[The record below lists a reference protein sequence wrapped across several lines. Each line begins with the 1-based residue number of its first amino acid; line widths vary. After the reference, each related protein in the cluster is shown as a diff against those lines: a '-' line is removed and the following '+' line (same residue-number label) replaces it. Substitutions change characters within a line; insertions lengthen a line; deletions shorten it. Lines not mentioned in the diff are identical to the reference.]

1 MATTVGKIENVT
13 GLFSGQGDL
22 FVFGAL
28 TDAEYANATIATLKD
43 AQSLG
48 QIVQDS
54 TSWEGEDPETTEIK
68 DEQGN
73 IVTAKVAAGT
83 LAWAFDLASTSSV
96 MIKKFL
102 KGMNI
107 DVSALTTDNTPW
119 DEEGMVVTGFGVDI
133 PVTTIP
139 MAIVNDGLNKT
150 WLYPKT
156 KVTGSLAYSDGLWR
170 IHCNCIAEYLNTA
183 GLKTGMLIEAKVN
196 KAA

>member
-22 FVFGAL
+22 FIFDAL
-28 TDAEYANATIATLKD
+28 SDTEYANATLATLKG
-43 AQSLG
+43 AVSLG

-54 TSWEGEDPETTEIK
+54 TSWEGEDPEVSEIK

-73 IVTAKVAAGT
+73 VITARTAAGT

-102 KGMNI
+102 KGINV
-107 DVSALTTDNTPW
+107 DVSELTTDGTPW
-119 DEEGMVVTGFGVDI
+119 NESGMVVTGFGVEI
-133 PVTTIP
+133 PVVTVP

-150 WLYPKT
+150 WFYPKT
-156 KVTGSLAYSDGLWR
+156 KVTSSLAYEDGLWR
-170 IHCNCIAEYLNTA
+170 LHCACIAEYLNTS
-183 GLKTGMLIEAKVN
+183 GLKTGMLIEAAVN
-196 KAA
+196 KA